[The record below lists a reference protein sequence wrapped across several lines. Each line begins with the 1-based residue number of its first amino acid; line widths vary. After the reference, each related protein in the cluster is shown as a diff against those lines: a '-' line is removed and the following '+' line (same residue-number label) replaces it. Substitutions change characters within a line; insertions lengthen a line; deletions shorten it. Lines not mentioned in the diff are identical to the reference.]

1 MSVDFRVPDY
11 LDKIRS
17 LCLDIQAFVE
27 GIPLEDFLNDKRS
40 ENAVAMSLIAMG
52 EIATVLSHKY
62 PEFIEQ
68 HKHIPWR
75 YMRGM
80 RNVIAHGY
88 FELDFVV
95 VYETAIT
102 SIPELLIQIEALIL
116 ETKKQAVV
124 L

>member
-102 SIPELLIQIEALIL
+102 SIPELLIQIKALIL

>member
-1 MSVDFRVPDY
+1 MRLP
-11 LDKIRS
+11 
-17 LCLDIQAFVE
+17 C
-27 GIPLEDFLNDKRS
+27 
-40 ENAVAMSLIAMG
+40 
-52 EIATVLSHKY
+52 
-62 PEFIEQ
+62 EQ

-102 SIPELLIQIEALIL
+102 SVPELLTQIEALIL
-116 ETKKQAVV
+116 ETQNKR
-124 L
+124 

>member
-27 GIPLEDFLNDKRS
+27 GMPLEDFLSDRRS

-52 EIATVLSHKY
+52 EIATVLSNKY

-102 SIPELLIQIEALIL
+102 SVSELLTQIEALIL
-116 ETKKQAVV
+116 ETQNKR
-124 L
+124 